1 MKNRP
6 TALALASLLLFATF
20 GTPASAGPM
29 AGSKWERPAQSS
41 TGKQRPTALLPG
53 GENANRTNALTSQIN
68 WHRSIG
74 QAESNAA
81 QQGKM
86 ILWVNLLGTMSGAT

>member
-1 MKNRP
+1 MN
-6 TALALASLLLFATF
+6 
-20 GTPASAGPM
+20 
-29 AGSKWERPAQSS
+29 GSKWERPAQSA
-41 TGKQRPTALLPG
+41 TGARQRPNALLTG
-53 GENANRTNALTSQIN
+53 SENANRTNALTSQIN

-74 QAESNAA
+74 QAESTAA